1 MVIQYVIVI
10 YGLLIIAISLVMVA
24 KPDLWVAMTVR
35 YCRLPYMHPVEIL
48 VCLGFGL
55 SFVFYA
61 GQSEFP
67 AMFKFFGYVLVAVG
81 LGLILTPPSYHRRF
95 GIWSVEKIGRY
106 FRPAGLFS
114 LIFGAF
120 LVYAAL

>member
-1 MVIQYVIVI
+1 MYVIVI
-10 YGLLIIAISLVMVA
+10 YGLLIISISLVMIA
-24 KPDLWVAMTVR
+24 KPDSWVEMAVR

-48 VCLGFGL
+48 ICIGFGL
-55 SFVFYA
+55 SFIFYA

-67 AMFKFFGYVLVAVG
+67 TLFKFFGYVLVAVG
-81 LGLILTPPSYHRRF
+81 LGLIFTPPSYHRRF
-95 GIWSVEKIGRY
+95 GIWSTEKIGRQ